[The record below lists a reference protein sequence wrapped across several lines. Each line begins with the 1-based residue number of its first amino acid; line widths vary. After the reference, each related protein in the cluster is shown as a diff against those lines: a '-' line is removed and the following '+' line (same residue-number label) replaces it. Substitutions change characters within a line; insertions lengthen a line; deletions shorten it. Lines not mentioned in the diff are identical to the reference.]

1 MRNDYEIPSDA
12 ICIVTYVNP
21 CSDTEGYYNI
31 NNNRTYTGNK
41 LGKNRN
47 CLWRIELAHIH
58 IQTMYMR
65 KKKKKRTCILLTNRP
80 SLECRFFLGYIRVA
94 N

>member
-31 NNNRTYTGNK
+31 NNNKTYTGNK
-41 LGKNRN
+41 LGKEIIKYDI
-47 CLWRIELAHIH
+47 RIGTVYSE
-58 IQTMYMR
+58 
-65 KKKKKRTCILLTNRP
+65 
-80 SLECRFFLGYIRVA
+80 
-94 N
+94 